1 MAEAVKTRLTTAA
14 TDPPI
19 VIIGAGLAGLSC
31 GCYLQMNGYRTEILE
46 TNKDPGGLCVAW
58 DRGPY
63 VFDGCLRWL
72 AGTHPGSNFNQ
83 MWTELGALDGRAI
96 VNYPEFLRV
105 EGTDGRVLA
114 LSTDIEQ
121 LAADFKRISPPDAAL
136 VDQLIRAARR
146 CAPLEPPLKAI
157 EVMSGSEKLKLLFE
171 YFPMLPVIFK
181 WKNATIAQY
190 VARYRNPF
198 LREVLLASAG
208 DSRMSALVLV
218 MVLAIRAGKNAG
230 YVSGGSRGLSGAIA
244 NRYNALGGQIHYD
257 RHAVAIIVENRRA
270 TAVRCADG
278 ALLPAATVI
287 SCADGYTT
295 IFKMLAGRFVPR
307 RLHRA
312 YEALEVFP
320 GMIQASLGI
329 SRAFS
334 DAPPTLSVPL
344 PRPLVPDGAQT
355 DRLEVSVY
363 GHDSG
368 FCQPGKSV
376 MIVRFA
382 TRYDYWVKL
391 KNETPG
397 EYRKAKLRLVHD
409 LVEILD
415 LRFPGTAGN
424 VECSDLATP
433 ASFERWTGNWQGSYQ
448 GWLPT
453 PRVLT
458 RRFPYTLSGLSHFY
472 MAGHWVQPGGGLP
485 PAALS
490 GRYVAQMICAR
501 DGKRFEIAEV
511 EPAQ

>member
-1 MAEAVKTRLTTAA
+1 MAEPTKFAQEGSPSE
-14 TDPPI
+14 DPPI

-46 TNKDPGGLCVAW
+46 TNKEPGGLCVAW

-72 AGTHPGSNFNQ
+72 AGTHPASNFHR

-96 VNYPEFLRV
+96 VNYPEFLRL
-105 EGTDGRVLA
+105 EATDGRVLS
-114 LSTDIEQ
+114 LPTDIDR
-121 LAADFKRISPPDAAL
+121 LAAELKRISPADARL
-136 VDQLIRAARR
+136 IDQLISAARR

-157 EVMSGSEKLKLLFE
+157 EVMSGPEKLKLLFE

-181 WKNATIAQY
+181 WKNLTIADY
-190 VARYRNPF
+190 VTRYQSSL
-198 LREVLLASAG
+198 LREVLLAIGG
-208 DSRMSALVLV
+208 DPRMSALVLV
-218 MVLAIRAGKNAG
+218 MVLAIRAGQNAG
-230 YVSGGSRGLSGAIA
+230 YVIGGSRALSMAIA
-244 NRYNALGGQIHYD
+244 NRYAAFGGRIQYD
-257 RHAVAIIVENRRA
+257 KHAA
-270 TAVRCADG
+270 TITVDGRSATGVRCADG
-278 ALLPAATVI
+278 SVMPARTVV

-295 IFKMLAGRFVPR
+295 LFKWLDARFVPR
-307 RLHRA
+307 RLRHA
-312 YEALEVFP
+312 YETFDVFP
-320 GMIQASLGI
+320 GMIQASLGVN
-329 SRAFS
+329 RAYP

-344 PRPLVPDGAQT
+344 PRPLLIDGANT

-363 GHDSG
+363 GPDSG
-368 FCQPGKSV
+368 FCGEGKSV

-391 KNETPG
+391 KNNSPA
-397 EYRKAKLRLVHD
+397 EYRKAKLRLVQE
-409 LVEILD
+409 LAEILD
-415 LRFPGTAGN
+415 RRFPGTAAN
-424 VECSDLATP
+424 LECSDLATP

-453 PRVLT
+453 PKLLG
-458 RRFPYTLSGLSHFY
+458 RRFPYVLSGLGNFY

-501 DGKRFEIAEV
+501 EGRPFRAV
-511 EPAQ
+511 PGGH